1 MYNLTA
7 SEMSAAPSSTP
18 EFRELSAAETEH
30 VSGGIVPAII
40 AAAVIAI
47 AIIENTGDDSADAGA
62 SDED

>member
-1 MYNLTA
+1 MHNPPA
-7 SEMSAAPSSTP
+7 SEMTAAPSSKP

-40 AAAVIAI
+40 AAAVIAV
-47 AIIENTGDDSADAGA
+47 AIIENTGDDSADDGA